1 MRNLCLD
8 IGNSLTKVALF
19 DNGLVVEFFR
29 FDDFSLNN
37 LELLVKDFKPDNSI
51 ISSVAESVLPF
62 ESLLKETTQYKRFTT
77 QLKTG
82 VKNYYKSENTLGLDR
97 WAGVI
102 AANALFKDSTSL
114 VIDAGTCI
122 TYDVVT
128 AQSEYFG
135 GSISPGINMRFKAL
149 NAFAARLPLVAWDE
163 NTKVEHGT
171 DTKSAI
177 LNGVLQG
184 ALNEVEGFIALN
196 DKKHSAL
203 NIIITGGDA
212 NFLFKQLQ
220 NSIFAPQIIC
230 DPFLVLKGLN
240 EVLVD

>member
-1 MRNLCLD
+1 MKNLCLD
-8 IGNSLTKVALF
+8 IGNSFTKVALF
-19 DNGLVVEFFR
+19 DNGLVNEFFK
-29 FDDFSLNN
+29 FDDFNLSN
-37 LELLVKDFKPDNSI
+37 LELLVKDFEPRNSI

-62 ESLLKETTQYKRFTT
+62 ESFLKKTTHYTRFTT
-77 QLKTG
+77 ALKTK
-82 VKNYYKSENTLGLDR
+82 VKNYYKSPDTLGLDR

-102 AANALFKDSTSL
+102 AADALFKKSAAL

-122 TYDVVT
+122 TYDMVT
-128 AQSEYFG
+128 AESQYFG
-135 GSISPGINMRFKAL
+135 GSISPGITMRFKAL
-149 NAFAARLPLVAWDE
+149 NAFASRLPLVEWDVDGE
-163 NTKVEHGT
+163 VEDGT
-171 DTKSAI
+171 DTKTAI

-196 DKKHSAL
+196 NNKHSTL
-203 NIIITGGDA
+203 KIIITGGDA